1 MANKKIK
8 GITIRLDAEASS
20 LDKVLKDVEN
30 TSKGLNGELKQ
41 VNNLLKFDPKN
52 TELLAQKQK
61 ILTDSIENSS
71 KKLKALKQAQSEVE
85 KMFKAGEDCGRNRTV
100 IAFLYGADGPDEG
113 RTEEACGRHEA
124 VEYVSSGDGERPG

>member
-1 MANKKIK
+1 MTNKKIK

-61 ILTDSIENSS
+61 LLTDSIENSS

-85 KMFKAGEDCGRNRTV
+85 KMFKAGE
-100 IAFLYGADGPDEG
+100 I
-113 RTEEACGRHEA
+113 
-124 VEYVSSGDGERPG
+124 GENDLIQCR

>member
-20 LDKVLKDVEN
+20 LDKALKDVEN

-52 TELLAQKQK
+52 TELLAQKQNL
-61 ILTDSIENSS
+61 LTDSIENSS

-85 KMFKAGEDCGRNRTV
+85 KMFKAG
-100 IAFLYGADGPDEG
+100 
-113 RTEEACGRHEA
+113 
-124 VEYVSSGDGERPG
+124 